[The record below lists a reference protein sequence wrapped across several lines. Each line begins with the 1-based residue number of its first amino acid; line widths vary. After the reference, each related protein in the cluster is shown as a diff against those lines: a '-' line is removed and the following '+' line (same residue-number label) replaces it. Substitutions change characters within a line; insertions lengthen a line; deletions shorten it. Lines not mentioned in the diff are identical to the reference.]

1 MLGYAFVRTR
11 RRELDLI
18 GNFTL
23 AMRGDINSVI
33 ERLDHIDQWTS
44 ETRGNTAAIITSIDR
59 LDMDVRR

>member
-1 MLGYAFVRTR
+1 M
-11 RRELDLI
+11 
-18 GNFTL
+18 
-23 AMRGDINSVI
+23 NSVI